1 MLVNAYTLICKTT
14 ACICAKHSVYGQY
27 VCLLIVPS
35 NLMGR
40 FVLFIAFQRLEVRLK
55 QKKYQPLI
63 QIYIQLVLGTHT
75 DAGTARNDSTA
86 HRLVISD

>member
-1 MLVNAYTLICKTT
+1 
-14 ACICAKHSVYGQY
+14 
-27 VCLLIVPS
+27 
-35 NLMGR
+35 
-40 FVLFIAFQRLEVRLK
+40 VLFIAFQRLEVRLK